1 MIIDFHGHVGRWDA
15 LDMVD
20 DPAEMLRAMDAV
32 GIDKSCV
39 FNIFHPDGKP
49 GNDQTAAFVARHPD
63 RFIGFAYVCPTCPDT
78 VRPELERAIRRTRVP
93 GDQNL
98 LALYA
103 LSARRPSLGS
113 NLRLCR

>member
-39 FNIFHPDGKP
+39 FNIFHPDGQP

-63 RFIGFAYVCPTCPDT
+63 RFIGFAYVCPHLPRHRAAR
-78 VRPELERAIRRTRVP
+78 VRKGHRRTRVP
-93 GDQNL
+93 GD
-98 LALYA
+98 
-103 LSARRPSLGS
+103 
-113 NLRLCR
+113 